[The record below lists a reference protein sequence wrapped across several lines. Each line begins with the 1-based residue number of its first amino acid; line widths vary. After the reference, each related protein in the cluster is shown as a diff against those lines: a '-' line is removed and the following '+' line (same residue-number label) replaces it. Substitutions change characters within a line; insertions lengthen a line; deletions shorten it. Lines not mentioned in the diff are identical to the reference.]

1 MTDTR
6 QHTTIAVI
14 AAGLAL
20 AAILPAKAQDTP
32 GDGPRT
38 VVVEREYDPE
48 IGDADKIDLLPPAER
63 KSAPATEAEYAL
75 TARPYTGKMELNTL
89 GTGYSP
95 TPPGKAG
102 QGMAYA
108 GYGSGGTA
116 DAGLYI
122 NPHRF
127 NDNEIYVKALF
138 SGVNSDRKPYTSG
151 GNAGNAAEWHARHY
165 STDIAAGYKH
175 SFELLDFY
183 MAGSFGLDNFNLR
196 PTLGPE
202 PMDDRGRH
210 TKGRVKAGIR
220 SEAGRLGYDVAL
232 TYSYFD
238 KAYGRAFL
246 PGMNSENRFSAAASV
261 TYRPGK
267 RSALHAAAVVDNY
280 SYTNAAVPGFTAV
293 GINPAYTFDRGGL
306 KVRLGLHLDF
316 ASHARD
322 KVRVAPDIDLR
333 YTFAKSYTLFVTAH
347 GGTPD
352 NGYRALEAINPW
364 WNPAFARDGSV
375 RLADRYDQLDI
386 DFGLSAA
393 PAGGLRLTLGGGY
406 DIDKGDIC
414 LIGGEAEA
422 WHSPYIETGQR
433 TTRAINGRIGI
444 SYTLDDVLALDAS
457 ATVLRWDDSGDAM
470 LALKPRYVIGAG
482 IDWRITRGL
491 HLAAGYKGIGRN
503 DNRVAGRID
512 DLWAKVSYTF
522 YRGLGIYARMSN
534 IIGSDNCLGYAYPSA
549 GRAFVGG
556 VAYEF

>member
-165 STDIAAGYKH
+165 GTDIAAGYGH

-183 MAGSFGLDNFNLR
+183 VAGSFGLDNFNLR

-202 PMDDRGRH
+202 PVDDRGRH

-220 SEAGRLGYDVAL
+220 SEAGRLGYDPSPTPIL
-232 TYSYFD
+232 T
-238 KAYGRAFL
+238 KHTG
-246 PGMNSENRFSAAASV
+246 V
-261 TYRPGK
+261 
-267 RSALHAAAVVDNY
+267 RSCPARTVKTDSTPQPQSPTAPA
-280 SYTNAAVPGFTAV
+280 NA
-293 GINPAYTFDRGGL
+293 R
-306 KVRLGLHLDF
+306 HC
-316 ASHARD
+316 
-322 KVRVAPDIDLR
+322 
-333 YTFAKSYTLFVTAH
+333 
-347 GGTPD
+347 TPP
-352 NGYRALEAINPW
+352 PW
-364 WNPAFARDGSV
+364 WTTIPIPMPPCPA
-375 RLADRYDQLDI
+375 
-386 DFGLSAA
+386 
-393 PAGGLRLTLGGGY
+393 LR
-406 DIDKGDIC
+406 
-414 LIGGEAEA
+414 
-422 WHSPYIETGQR
+422 
-433 TTRAINGRIGI
+433 
-444 SYTLDDVLALDAS
+444 
-457 ATVLRWDDSGDAM
+457 
-470 LALKPRYVIGAG
+470 
-482 IDWRITRGL
+482 
-491 HLAAGYKGIGRN
+491 
-503 DNRVAGRID
+503 
-512 DLWAKVSYTF
+512 
-522 YRGLGIYARMSN
+522 
-534 IIGSDNCLGYAYPSA
+534 PSA
-549 GRAFVGG
+549 SIRPIHSTEEG
-556 VAYEF
+556 